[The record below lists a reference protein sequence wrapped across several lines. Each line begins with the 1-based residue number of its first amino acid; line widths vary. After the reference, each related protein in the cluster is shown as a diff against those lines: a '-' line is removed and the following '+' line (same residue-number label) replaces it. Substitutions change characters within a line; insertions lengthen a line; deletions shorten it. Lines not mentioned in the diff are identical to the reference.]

1 LTNGVLILRC
11 ARKGASKEGR
21 QFEPSLN
28 EEDLPMIALRFEVP
42 ASARETAE
50 RCCDN
55 WGESL
60 SLIERAGGAS
70 WALEVLFAAAPDEA
84 AIRDRLTPVGVIDWR
99 LEPVAERDWVRESQ
113 RLLPEF
119 SAGRFFIYG
128 SHFDGALP
136 ASVWPLKID
145 AGTAF
150 GTGRHQTTLGCSWRS
165 NACAAVVVLCPSSI
179 WVRAPAFLALAAAR
193 TGAGRVL
200 AVDNDPVAVQVT
212 RENARINGVASRL
225 RPAGG
230 EGYRRRPLARTRQ
243 RFDLVLANI
252 LSRPLQRMAP
262 DLKRVLRPGGA
273 RDSFWPASPAGS
285 GSHRCSPGA
294 RAGIGGAPGARE
306 WSVLQFK
313 RKTGGR

>member
-1 LTNGVLILRC
+1 
-11 ARKGASKEGR
+11 
-21 QFEPSLN
+21 
-28 EEDLPMIALRFEVP
+28 MIALRFEVP
-42 ASARETAE
+42 ASTREIAE

-70 WALEVLFAAAPDEA
+70 WAVEVLFAAAPDEA
-84 AIRDRLTPVGVIDWR
+84 AIGDRLTPLGLIDWR

-119 SAGRFFIYG
+119 SAGCFFIYG

-136 ASVWPLKID
+136 ASVWALKID
-145 AGTAF
+145 AGIAF
-150 GTGRHQTTLGCSWRS
+150 GTGRHQTTLGCLLEIERLRRRGRFGF
-165 NACAAVVVLCPSSI
+165 VLDMGAGTGI
-179 WVRAPAFLALAAAR
+179 LGLAAAR

-225 RPAGG
+225 RAAGG
-230 EGYRRRPLARTRQ
+230 EGYRRRPLARTRR

-262 DLKRVLRPGGA
+262 DLKRVLRPGGRAILSGLLRRQEAEVIAAHRAQGMVLEA
-273 RDSFWPASPAGS
+273 R
-285 GSHRCSPGA
+285 
-294 RAGIGGAPGARE
+294 RALGE